1 MVTTPDGGADSAPVS
16 GAPRTHVPFVTKS
29 AVVLLGMTALLNLYS
44 TQPILGDIAAWVHIP
59 TTDAAWTIST
69 TTAGV
74 AITAPFA
81 GMLSDRVGRRRV
93 IVVAVATMAVLTAA
107 ALTSWSYPALL
118 AFRCA
123 QGMCCPFVFAVV
135 VAYIGEEYE
144 PSTASTL
151 NALYVAGTALG
162 GFLGRMV
169 AAILSDWT
177 GSWRLSFLGNA
188 VILAVTLA
196 VTYWGLPPERQFI
209 RTIDRGVGGFFV
221 NAGRLLRKPRI
232 VMTVLV
238 GFALL
243 FQQVASFTFASLAL
257 ECPPFSLSTST
268 IGLIFVVFLI
278 PTVTTPRF
286 GALMDRWGPRWA
298 FVASQSVSV
307 GGLVLTLVPTIPTMI
322 VGLALSCVGVFA
334 GQAAGTLMVGRLAT
348 GARSTG
354 VGLYLTGYYV
364 GGAFGGVAP
373 ISFYSTAGWT
383 AVVVLVLGVVLCA
396 GVMGWWA
403 WRPLG
408 SQAHDPQ

>member
-16 GAPRTHVPFVTKS
+16 GAPRTHVSFVTKS

-44 TQPILGDIAAWVHIP
+44 TQPILGDIAAWAHIP

-209 RTIDRGVGGFFV
+209 RTVDRGVGGFFV
-221 NAGRLLRKPRI
+221 NAGRLLRKSRI